1 MKLSDQLARDHESGD
16 FGNALRGY
24 SDRATELEQQLS
36 KLEKQNVLLRGYL
49 EQLACLGNGDR
60 HGNSIGN
67 GIAIKA
73 LDATADLAGLVVCD
87 AVPMAHYVYIADQ
100 QTGYVVEDLDDAID
114 DLTNTNATTQ
124 PLFAKKEQS

>member
-1 MKLSDQLARDHESGD
+1 MKTNEEYRL
-16 FGNALRGY
+16 
-24 SDRATELEQQLS
+24 
-36 KLEKQNVLLRGYL
+36 LEKQNVMLRELLVIVQERGDLYSS
-49 EQLACLGNGDR
+49 D
-60 HGNSIGN
+60 HD
-67 GIAIKA
+67 AIRKA

-124 PLFAKKEQS
+124 PLFAKKEKS